1 MCAVLTVI
9 VITADLFC
17 LRGFIWNN
25 NMWSVLELFP
35 QNEFMSRPCHILMG
49 YLETQRCAQHGFF
62 SGNSHLISEVLLLS
76 IPKELALSSS
86 WSCLY
91 RYHLCAM
98 TQKLINVLDLFG
110 ELLFLCSFLEFF
122 LCVYAY
128 VYAYVSMYVYALH
141 VCDLLFSAHTFM
153 NVTMHH

>member
-1 MCAVLTVI
+1 
-9 VITADLFC
+9 
-17 LRGFIWNN
+17 
-25 NMWSVLELFP
+25 
-35 QNEFMSRPCHILMG
+35 
-49 YLETQRCAQHGFF
+49 
-62 SGNSHLISEVLLLS
+62 
-76 IPKELALSSS
+76 
-86 WSCLY
+86 
-91 RYHLCAM
+91 M